1 MSKKMNISRVLPGI
15 ELCLIMLAGLFVPLI
30 SYNDESYK
38 ICNGYRLLLMA
49 NPNDKTVYRSRIMS
63 LRLFVIITLVVIAA
77 ALITLFITGIAKR
90 TFAVGVIVSIAAGVV
105 ILVLGYINYSSIDG
119 MLNGH
124 IHIRQGFLVIFAAAA
139 GLILYA
145 LLMAVIPD
153 GSQKKAK
160 PVNNNMEIPQQ
171 EYAEMPQQEY
181 AGMPQQEYA
190 EMPQQEYAEMP
201 QQEYAEMPQQEYA
214 QMPQQEYA
222 EMPQQEYAQMLQQA
236 NAGMPSEEQW
246 QAVQNVEFP
255 SEESDATEYM
265 ENPIG
270 PTVYVGQSME
280 GKIIGVEGTFKDAV
294 IEIRPGESIVVGR
307 DPAQAQIVLQ
317 DAKVSRKH
325 FMITMDSSGEF
336 ASITCYSKNGMTV
349 GNNQYLQ
356 EGTTLQING
365 RQRIVMAGGNE
376 VLEIV

>member
-90 TFAVGVIVSIAAGVV
+90 TFAVGGIVSIAAGVV
-105 ILVLGYINYSSIDG
+105 ILVLGYINYSSIDD

-145 LLMAVIPD
+145 LLMVVIPD

-181 AGMPQQEYA
+181 AEMPQQEYA

-214 QMPQQEYA
+214 QMPQQ
-222 EMPQQEYAQMLQQA
+222 A

-246 QAVQNVEFP
+246 QAAQNVEFP

-365 RQRIVMAGGNE
+365 RQRIMMAGGNE

>member
-90 TFAVGVIVSIAAGVV
+90 TFAVGGIVSIAAGVV
-105 ILVLGYINYSSIDG
+105 ILVLGYINYSSIDD

-160 PVNNNMEIPQQ
+160 PVNNNME
-171 EYAEMPQQEY
+171 
-181 AGMPQQEYA
+181 
-190 EMPQQEYAEMP
+190 
-201 QQEYAEMPQQEYA
+201 
-214 QMPQQEYA
+214 
-222 EMPQQEYAQMLQQA
+222 
-236 NAGMPSEEQW
+236 
-246 QAVQNVEFP
+246 
-255 SEESDATEYM
+255 
-265 ENPIG
+265 NPIG
-270 PTVYVGQSME
+270 STVYVGQSME

-294 IEIRPGESIVVGR
+294 IEIRPGEGIVVGR

-317 DAKVSRKH
+317 NAKVSRKH
-325 FMITMDSSGEF
+325 FMITMDASGEF

>member
-90 TFAVGVIVSIAAGVV
+90 TFAVGGIVSIAAGVV
-105 ILVLGYINYSSIDG
+105 ILVLGYINYSSIDD

-190 EMPQQEYAEMP
+190 Q
-201 QQEYAEMPQQEYA
+201 MPQQEYA
-214 QMPQQEYA
+214 QMP
-222 EMPQQEYAQMLQQA
+222 QQA

-294 IEIRPGESIVVGR
+294 IEIKPGESIVVGR

-325 FMITMDSSGEF
+325 FMITMDSSGQF

-349 GNNQYLQ
+349 GNNQYIQ
-356 EGTTLQING
+356 EGMTLQING
-365 RQRIVMAGGNE
+365 RQKIIMAGGNE

>member
-90 TFAVGVIVSIAAGVV
+90 TFAVGGIVSIAAGVV
-105 ILVLGYINYSSIDG
+105 ILVLGYINYSSIDD

-160 PVNNNMEIPQQ
+160 PVNNNME
-171 EYAEMPQQEY
+171 
-181 AGMPQQEYA
+181 
-190 EMPQQEYAEMP
+190 
-201 QQEYAEMPQQEYA
+201 
-214 QMPQQEYA
+214 
-222 EMPQQEYAQMLQQA
+222 
-236 NAGMPSEEQW
+236 
-246 QAVQNVEFP
+246 
-255 SEESDATEYM
+255 
-265 ENPIG
+265 NPIG
-270 PTVYVGQSME
+270 STVYVGQSME

-294 IEIRPGESIVVGR
+294 IEIKPGESIVVGR

-317 DAKVSRKH
+317 NAKVSRKH
-325 FMITMDSSGEF
+325 FMITMDASGEF

>member
-90 TFAVGVIVSIAAGVV
+90 TFAVGGIVSIAAGVV
-105 ILVLGYINYSSIDG
+105 ILVLGYINYSSIDD

-160 PVNNNMEIPQQ
+160 PVNNNMGMPQQEYAEIPQQ
-171 EYAEMPQQEY
+171 EYAGMPQQEY

-190 EMPQQEYAEMP
+190 GMPQQEY
-201 QQEYAEMPQQEYA
+201 
-214 QMPQQEYA
+214 
-222 EMPQQEYAQMLQQA
+222 
-236 NAGMPSEEQW
+236 AGMPSEEQC
-246 QAVQNVEFP
+246 QAAQNVEFP

-280 GKIIGVEGTFKDAV
+280 GKIIGIEGTFKDAV

-317 DAKVSRKH
+317 NAKVSRKH
-325 FMITMDSSGEF
+325 FMITMDSSGQF

-356 EGTTLQING
+356 EGMTLQING
-365 RQRIVMAGGNE
+365 RQRIMMAGGNE